1 MAVAA
6 ATAAVL
12 AAAPAASASSG
23 PIQSGLGSP
32 TSKKTLRPGVTLSV
46 YTVKVLDAGV
56 LRTVKIRKVAW
67 QIGNGHVSLQSAVLG
82 SSYSDDYAVRLNRIS
97 SWYSGTAV
105 ASSVTAAINGDF
117 FADDWHHSG
126 AGIPSGL
133 LVHARTIYAFG
144 WGGPAVGYRP
154 GGDMVMGTPSIR
166 PTQIALPGGTNATV
180 GAFNGLTTNGVTI
193 HADQVAAY
201 VNNGAH
207 VTVPSGYVGY
217 VLPSA
222 VLRDTLRGA
231 RGGYKFSS
239 GANVSET
246 VAGFRF
252 AVPNITHGTA
262 SVPTSQPA
270 ACPTGT
276 CDAGTA
282 LTVPSGGVVLLA
294 KAGGV
299 AATGLSARA
308 AAGSPVSV
316 STDPAGWDTVGD
328 VMGGKPQLVANGR
341 AITQRPSYVDSWQW
355 DNAHWRPAIVRAA
368 NGQGWMLVAGG
379 KNGVGI
385 KGLTWA
391 KMLVQMGARDA
402 MGFDNNSST
411 ELFRPGVRPLTAY
424 GYERDIPSATYL
436 AYH

>member
-1 MAVAA
+1 MGMGRLRRGVAVAA
-6 ATAAVL
+6 ATAVVL
-12 AAAPAASASSG
+12 AAAPAASASTG

-46 YTVKVLDAGV
+46 YTVKVLDGGV

-67 QIGNGHVSLQSAVLG
+67 QIGNAHVALQSAILG
-82 SSYSDDYAVRLNRIS
+82 TSYSDDYAIRLNRIS
-97 SWYSGTAV
+97 SWYSGTAIG
-105 ASSVTAAINGDF
+105 SSLTAAINGDF

-126 AGIPSGL
+126 AGVPSGL
-133 LVHARTIYAFG
+133 LVHGRTVYSFG
-144 WGGPAVGYRP
+144 WGGPAVGYEP
-154 GGDMVMGTPSIR
+154 GGDMVMSKPSVR
-166 PTQIALPGGTNATV
+166 PTSISLPGGSTATV

-193 HADQVAAY
+193 HADQFAAY
-201 VNNGAH
+201 VTTGAH

-217 VLPSA
+217 VVPST
-222 VLRDTLRGA
+222 VLRDSLRGA
-231 RGGYKFSS
+231 RGGYRFSS

-252 AVPNITHGTA
+252 AVPGITHGTA

-270 ACPTGT
+270 QCPTGT

-294 KAGGV
+294 KAGGT

-308 AAGSPVSV
+308 AAGAPVNV
-316 STDPAGWDTVGD
+316 ATDPAGWDTVTD

-341 AITQRPSYVDSWQW
+341 AIAQRPSYVDSWQW
-355 DNAHWRPAIVRAA
+355 DNAHWRPAIVRAD

-379 KNGVGI
+379 KNGV
-385 KGLTWA
+385 A
-391 KMLVQMGARDA
+391 SRD
-402 MGFDNNSST
+402 
-411 ELFRPGVRPLTAY
+411 
-424 GYERDIPSATYL
+424 
-436 AYH
+436 

>member
-1 MAVAA
+1 VAVAIA
-6 ATAAVL
+6 AAL

-56 LRTVKIRKVAW
+56 LRTVQIRKVAW
-67 QIGNGHVSLQSAVLG
+67 QIGNGHLALQSAVLG
-82 SSYSDDYAVRLNRIS
+82 SAYPDDYAIRLNRIS

-117 FADDWHHSG
+117 FADDWRHSG
-126 AGIPSGL
+126 AGIPSGV
-133 LVHARTIYAFG
+133 LVHARTVYSFG

-154 GGDMVMGTPSIR
+154 AGDMVMGTPSIR
-166 PTQIALPGGTNATV
+166 PTVISLPGGATATV

-193 HADQVAAY
+193 HGDQVAAY
-201 VNNGAH
+201 VNPGAH

-231 RGGYKFSS
+231 RGGFKFSTGS
-239 GANVSET
+239 NVSET
-246 VAGFRF
+246 VAGFRYV
-252 AVPNITHGTA
+252 VPSVPHGTA

-276 CDAGTA
+276 CAAATA
-282 LTVPSGGVVLLA
+282 LTVPSDGVIVLA
-294 KAGGV
+294 KVGGP

-308 AAGSPVSV
+308 AAGAAVSV
-316 STDPAGWDTVGD
+316 ATDPAGWDTVSD
-328 VMGGKPQLVANGR
+328 VMGGKPQLVTNGR
-341 AITQRPSYVDSWQW
+341 AIAQRPSYVDSWQW
-355 DNAHWRPAIVRAA
+355 DNPHWRPAIVRAA
-368 NGQGWMLVAGG
+368 NGQGWMVVAGG

-385 KGLTWA
+385 HGLTWA

-411 ELFRPGVRPLTAY
+411 ELFRPGATPLTAY

-436 AYH
+436 AYN